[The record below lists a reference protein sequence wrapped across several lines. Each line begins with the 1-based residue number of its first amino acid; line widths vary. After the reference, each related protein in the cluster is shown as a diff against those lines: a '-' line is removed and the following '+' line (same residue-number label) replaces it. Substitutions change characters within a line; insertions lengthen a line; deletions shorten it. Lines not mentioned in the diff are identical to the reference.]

1 MLQVVPK
8 DQLADYVGQ
17 EVGCSDWFKIDQ
29 ARIDSFADATLDHQY
44 IHVDKERAAETPFGT
59 TIAHGYLTLS
69 MLPHLTETCGIAPE
83 NVVMGINYGA
93 NKLRFLNPVKVDS
106 EIRARV
112 KLQDV
117 DEKKPGQFLLT
128 SNVTIEIKGE
138 DKPAMIAETL
148 AMFVVQ

>member
-1 MLQVVPK
+1 MLRVVAK
-8 DQLADYVGQ
+8 DKLADYVGQ
-17 EVGCSDWFKIDQ
+17 EIGCSEWFKIDQ
-29 ARIDSFADATLDHQY
+29 ARIDAFADATLDHQF
-44 IHVDKERAAETPFGT
+44 IHVDTEQAAKTPFGT
-59 TIAHGYLTLS
+59 TIAHGFLTLS
-69 MLPHLTETCGIAPE
+69 MLPYLTATCAIVPE
-83 NVVMGINYGA
+83 NLVMGINYGA

-117 DEKKPGQFLLT
+117 VEKNPGQFLLT
-128 SNVTIEIKGE
+128 SNITIEIKGE